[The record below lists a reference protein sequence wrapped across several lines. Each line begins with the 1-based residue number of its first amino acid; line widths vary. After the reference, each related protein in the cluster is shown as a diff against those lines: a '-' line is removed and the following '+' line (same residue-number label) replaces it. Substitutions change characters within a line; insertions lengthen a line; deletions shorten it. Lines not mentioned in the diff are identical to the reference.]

1 MSKYDAM
8 LVTIDAV
15 RHGEP
20 GRDIERSLKMEKV
33 IVNGVIQLKF
43 DMLQAAAL
51 GAIMYYFGVWLRS
64 KISWLVKLSIPAPAV
79 GGLFVAIVS
88 AILHARGVVQFAFD
102 NTLQSVFMICFF
114 CTVGLNA
121 SYKLVLKGGLMVAGF
136 WGISA
141 LVSVLQN
148 AIGIPIAMSFGL
160 NPLMGI
166 IGGSIPM
173 VGGLG
178 TAGAFGALFEDEYGI
193 AGALSAGIACATFG
207 MVAGSIVG
215 GPMGEWILKKH
226 KIKTPNEM
234 KHSLLLSTR
243 DDAIMEEVGEA
254 AREADLANAVND
266 DEEDKVSGPHLMKN
280 VTWVLIAA
288 GFGSAVSY
296 YLKKA
301 GITLPSYLGA
311 MMVAILIRNIGDK
324 TNLYTVDSKCIGMIG
339 DISLALFITMAINSL
354 QLWQLA
360 NLALP
365 LVVMMAAQ
373 VALILFMAYFLVF
386 IPFGK
391 NYDSAVMASGLCGFG
406 LGATPNALVCMQ
418 AITNKYGYSEKAFY
432 VVPIVGAFLVDISN
446 AAVIT
451 LMAGF
456 FR

>member
-1 MSKYDAM
+1 
-8 LVTIDAV
+8 
-15 RHGEP
+15 
-20 GRDIERSLKMEKV
+20 MEK
-33 IVNGVIQLKF
+33 IFVNGMTQLKF

-79 GGLFVAIVS
+79 GGLFVAIV
-88 AILHARGVVQFAFD
+88 AAVLQAYGVVQFAFD
-102 NTLQSVFMICFF
+102 NTLQSVFMVCFF

-136 WGISA
+136 WAISA
-141 LVSVLQN
+141 LVSILQN
-148 AIGIPIAMSFGL
+148 AIGIPIAASFGL

-166 IGGSIPM
+166 IGGSVPM

-178 TAGAFGALFEDEYGI
+178 TAGAFGALFEDEYGV

-215 GPMGEWILKKH
+215 GPLGEWILKKH
-226 KIKTPNEM
+226 KIKTPNEI
-234 KHSLLLSTR
+234 KKDIFSNAR
-243 DDAIMEEVGEA
+243 EDAVMEEVGET
-254 AREADLANAVND
+254 ARGTVPTNFVND
-266 DEEDKVSGPHLMKN
+266 DEEDKVTGPHLMKN
-280 VTWVLIAA
+280 LAWVLVAA

-296 YLKKA
+296 YLRKA

-311 MMVAILIRNIGDK
+311 MMVAILVRNIGDK
-324 TNLYTVDSKCIGMIG
+324 TNWYFVDSKCIGMIG

-365 LVVMMAAQ
+365 LLVMMAAQ
-373 VALILFMAYFLVF
+373 VILILFMAYFLVF
-386 IPFGK
+386 VLFGK
-391 NYDSAVMASGLCGFG
+391 NYDSTVMASGLCGFG

-418 AITNKYGYSEKAFY
+418 AITDKYGYSEKAFF

-451 LMAGF
+451 IMAGF